1 MLKFDGE
8 KWELYRKKI
17 SYKAPY
23 EFYTD
28 DEVEIAEDWVDVRV
42 ETLDLDLEQ
51 LKRLEQVQYFE
62 NAGVDDLVDYILEG
76 KIPLEDFGLKEKII
90 EEQIQ
95 DDKTQMVKSLTD
107 FENAS
112 PEELDKLYF
121 LKKIFKDGIF
131 IEKND
136 LVEYKGGLYVA
147 LVDHVAMDIYPPDT
161 TLTLYRV
168 KRKGEAGEEGEPDP
182 WVQPINAETAY
193 QKGARVSHK
202 GSIWVSIFQGAN
214 VWEPGEFDGWRMEP
228 PVVEPEPPVEEEEP
242 PVEGEE
248 DGSGEVEPWRQPTG
262 GDGRYVLG
270 ATVSHKGEIWVSV
283 HGGLNVWEP
292 GQYGWELKAAE

>member
-8 KWELYRKKI
+8 KWELYRQKV

-28 DEVEIAEDWVDVRV
+28 DEVEIAEDWVDVKI

-51 LKRLEQVQYFE
+51 LKRFEQVRYFE
-62 NAGVDDLVDYILEG
+62 NAGVDDLVAYILEG
-76 KIPLEDFGLKEKII
+76 KIPLEDFDLKNKII

-121 LKKIFKDGIF
+121 LKKSFKDGIF
-131 IEKND
+131 IERND

-182 WVQPINAETAY
+182 WIQPINAETSY

-202 GSIWVSIFQGAN
+202 GFIWVSIFQGAN
-214 VWEPGEFDGWRMEP
+214 VWEPGEYDGWEMES
-228 PVVEPEPPVEEEEP
+228 PVESDP
-242 PVEGEE
+242 
-248 DGSGEVEPWRQPTG
+248 
-262 GDGRYVLG
+262 
-270 ATVSHKGEIWVSV
+270 GEIESWEPQNGNTGLYPKGYKVEHNGKYWETTLDV
-283 HGGLNVWEP
+283 LNVWEP
-292 GQYGWELKAAE
+292 GVYGWTEINI